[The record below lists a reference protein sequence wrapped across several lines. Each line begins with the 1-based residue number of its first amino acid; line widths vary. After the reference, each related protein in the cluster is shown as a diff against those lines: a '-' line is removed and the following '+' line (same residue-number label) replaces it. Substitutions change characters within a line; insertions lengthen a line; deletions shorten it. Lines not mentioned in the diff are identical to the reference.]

1 MIKYYC
7 DLCGK
12 ETNDTSYCIPIKIYG
27 TSGCTYFSKY
37 LSKEVL
43 LCSSCRDKFSDFAL
57 RLAVDDELYERLK
70 FDSDD

>member
-12 ETNDTSYCIPIKIYG
+12 ETNDTSYCIPIKIHVSFG
-27 TSGCTYFSKY
+27 SKY
-37 LSKEVL
+37 LSKAVL

-57 RLAVDDELYERLK
+57 RLVANDELYEGLK
-70 FDSDD
+70 FDPDD